1 MTKQNISKYF
11 LMLWGLLFAGGLIW
25 LLVLGMKLIWTTLSS
40 VNPSLAVGIIAAG
53 STVFVSLATVL
64 ISKRLEQIAMIK
76 NQQREKK
83 IPIYEELIAFL
94 FRMTRAS
101 NDNKNMPTQ
110 EEIIDFMFGFIQKL
124 LIWGSDDVVIAF
136 EKFRRSSQGQ
146 GNILFA
152 VEDIWAAIRKD
163 LGHSNKGISKGT
175 LLSLIIND
183 IDDFMKKT

>member
-1 MTKQNISKYF
+1 MTKQRLSKLF
-11 LMLWGLLFAGGLIW
+11 LMAWSILVASGIIW
-25 LLVLGMKLIWTTLSS
+25 LLYNGIKFVWSTLSS

-53 STVFVSLATVL
+53 STVFVSVITVL
-64 ISKRLEQIAMIK
+64 ISKRLEQNAMIK

-94 FRMTRAS
+94 FRVTRAS
-101 NDNKNMPTQ
+101 KDGKNMPTE
-110 EEIIDFMFGFIQKL
+110 EEITDFMFGFIQKL

-136 EKFRRSSQGQ
+136 EKFRRSSQSQ

-163 LGHSNKGISKGT
+163 LGHSNKGISKGK

-183 IDDFMKKT
+183 IDKFM